1 MIQSLCFLFYSAPI
15 EKYHLTSLQTKA
27 EGRGISMSEII
38 IECMRR
44 LDQSLGYVEQI
55 FDQRRLFITGIIA
68 VYAEGQGRKPC
79 GGGQFDEG

>member
-1 MIQSLCFLFYSAPI
+1 
-15 EKYHLTSLQTKA
+15 
-27 EGRGISMSEII
+27 MSEII